1 MKHRP
6 PAPTLKHQGRQQ
18 MADTF
23 KNWLSAER
31 LHQVHLQRAGPNL
44 GSVLASM
51 ARGEER
57 EQILVVDI
65 LLAVG
70 QLSELVVRIFE
81 FRRRESEPKLIEA
94 ARERMPARV
103 FAQHD
108 VVRGHADRLGRHD
121 FVAEGIREQAV
132 LMYARLVR
140 EGVAADNGLV
150 RLYAEADYLR
160 EELARRVKLF
170 CLHTARGGQGVW
182 PRAYTPH
189 HLFARGVA
197 CALADA
203 VDCAFDLTR
212 ARVERGEAIGD
223 REP

>member
-44 GSVLASM
+44 RSVLASM
-51 ARGEER
+51 TRGEER

-108 VVRGHADRLGRHD
+108 VVRGHA
-121 FVAEGIREQAV
+121 E

-170 CLHTARGGQGVW
+170 CLHTARVGQAG
-182 PRAYTPH
+182 
-189 HLFARGVA
+189 
-197 CALADA
+197 CAH
-203 VDCAFDLTR
+203 
-212 ARVERGEAIGD
+212 
-223 REP
+223 